1 MNSMKDI
8 HDHITDIYSDTAQ
21 SSKESMWNNI
31 KYQKFT
37 NNREWWKL
45 LVALLSLILALLSG
59 YTYTVFQN
67 NDRLKSKLETIGRKA
82 HVYNEQSMQLR
93 AKNMK
98 TVHDTIYLKDT
109 VYTSQLISTESI
121 AEPKIIHDTI
131 IQPMIKRVL
140 VRDTIY
146 IDVEPMANSEVPKK
160 VEENVPLEKPSAEEY
175 PEEITLILGK

>member
-1 MNSMKDI
+1 MKDI
-8 HDHITDIYSDTAQ
+8 HDHIADIYSDTAQ

-31 KYQKFT
+31 EYQKPI
-37 NNREWWKL
+37 NNRVWWKL

-59 YTYTVFQN
+59 YTHTVFQN

-82 HVYNEQSMQLR
+82 HFYKQQSTQLG
-93 AKNMK
+93 AKSIM

-109 VYTSQLISTESI
+109 VYTSQLIATKSI

-131 IQPMIKRVL
+131 IQPIIKRVF

-146 IDVEPMANSEVPKK
+146 IDVEPMANSEIPNK
-160 VEENVPLEKPSAEEY
+160 VEENVPPEKPSAEEY